1 MEQKN
6 AYLRV
11 NDFAPKDG
19 KLSVF
24 LKKVG
29 AKKSDGFALMEN
41 GEIYI
46 IDSGL
51 KEDEGL
57 LAFLLSLREK
67 WLSGAPEPVTAENAR
82 LEIHIIVSH
91 PHPDH
96 IGAMPAILSDP
107 RICVLS
113 LRAPMRSYR
122 STQVLEAI
130 GRLVGFEDSLE
141 ALPSLLEA
149 FNHTAREIQRLPY
162 GKKLSFPFGTGGTGI
177 TLYPAPYDWSEDR
190 SSESE
195 GFRFLQKNLSHNP
208 VYLKDPEYGYANGIL
223 NGNSLWTKITKGQQ
237 TILFTGDQ
245 RASDEMLGSM
255 IRYYGESEFACD
267 LLKLTHHGESNYC
280 PQLLAAANPKITIFT
295 AARKSVTPETE
306 VLCQQMGALRY
317 YLCDGDLLFTLDGS
331 TVTAGGIVP
340 R

>member
-1 MEQKN
+1 MEQEN

-19 KLSVF
+19 RLSVF

-29 AKKSDGFALMEN
+29 AKKSDGFALAEN
-41 GEIYI
+41 GEVFI

-51 KEDEGL
+51 KGDEGL
-57 LAFLLSLREK
+57 LEFLLSLRKK
-67 WLSGAPEPVTAENAR
+67 WLSNAPEPVAEENAR

-96 IGAMPAILSDP
+96 IGSMPAILSDP

-113 LRAPMRSYR
+113 LCAPTRSWR
-122 STQVLEAI
+122 SIHAPESI
-130 GRLVGFEDSLE
+130 GRLTGFEDSLD
-141 ALPSLLEA
+141 ALPALLEA
-149 FNHTAREIQRLPY
+149 FGHTAREIRRLPF
-162 GKKLSFPFGTGGTGI
+162 GEKLSFPFGSCSI

-190 SSESE
+190 PSESE
-195 GFRFLQKNLSHNP
+195 GMRFLRKNLSHNP

-223 NGNSLWTKITKGQQ
+223 NGNSLWTKISKGHHAV
-237 TILFTGDQ
+237 LFTGDQ

-267 LLKLTHHGESNYC
+267 ILKLTHHGESNYC
-280 PQLLAAANPKITIFT
+280 PQLLSAANPKIAIFT
-295 AARKSVTPETE
+295 AAGKFVTPETE
-306 VLCQQMGALRY
+306 ALCRQMGAERY
-317 YLCDGDLLFTLDGS
+317 YLCDGNLTFTLDG
-331 TVTAGGIVP
+331 TGVTSEGIKP

>member
-67 WLSGAPEPVTAENAR
+67 WLSNAPEPVSEENAR

-96 IGAMPAILSDP
+96 IGAMPAILRDP
-107 RICVLS
+107 RICALS
-113 LRAPMRSYR
+113 LCAPMRSYR
-122 STQVLEAI
+122 STDVPEAI
-130 GRLVGFEDSLE
+130 GRLVGFEDSLD

-149 FNHTAREIQRLPY
+149 FGHTAREIQRLPY
-162 GKKLSFPFGTGGTGI
+162 GKKRSFPLGTVGTGI
-177 TLYPAPYDWSEDR
+177 TLYTSPYDWSEDR
-190 SSESE
+190 PSESE
-195 GFRFLQKNLSHNP
+195 GMRFLQRNLSHNS

-237 TILFTGDQ
+237 TVLFTGDQ

-255 IRYYGESEFACD
+255 IRFYGESEFACD
-267 LLKLTHHGESNYC
+267 ILKLTHHGEANYC

-306 VLCQQMGALRY
+306 VLCKKMGAERY

-331 TVTAGGIVP
+331 TVTAEGITP